1 MDKKANLITTDNI
14 EQLIFLIRGEKVML
28 SAHLADLYGVES
40 RVLVQAVKRNIDR
53 FPEDF
58 MFQLTDKEF
67 NNLHKFNFKLGWYT
81 QGKAI
86 RLYRT
91 RGCNALQCSEKQACG
106 AG

>member
-58 MFQLTDKEF
+58 MFHLTDKEF
-67 NNLHKFNFKLGWYT
+67 NNLHKL
-81 QGKAI
+81 
-86 RLYRT
+86 
-91 RGCNALQCSEKQACG
+91 
-106 AG
+106 

>member
-1 MDKKANLITTDNI
+1 
-14 EQLIFLIRGEKVML
+14 ML

-67 NNLHKFNFKLGWYT
+67 NNLHKL
-81 QGKAI
+81 
-86 RLYRT
+86 
-91 RGCNALQCSEKQACG
+91 
-106 AG
+106 